1 MSVRFRCKNCGQK
14 YELNESWVGKI
25 TACMKCGFDMQVPL
39 VSDLI
44 AGREGNSLQ
53 LAGVKSVFNFDKIH
67 TIYIHTTTVR
77 EQPDDIIF
85 RCKICGQKYRLE
97 KKLAGQL
104 AECARCKRNMVV
116 PRRSETTAHHFN
128 DIRTLDDN
136 LIFWCHAC
144 GQKYRLE
151 KKLGGHEVKCT
162 GCHSHFNIP
171 EESEIFPPANLSMSL
186 QGIAVDPQKTNDSI
200 STDTLFSIDDRSR
213 ATIEA
218 TKTVTDMV
226 KYIITMQQRNI
237 FLFKISR
244 FQNVVNGLMIFLK
257 SHIKTITVIL
267 LVVLLLIV
275 FLYLNFFA

>member
-25 TACMKCGFDMQVPL
+25 TACMKCGYDMHVPL

-44 AGREGNSLQ
+44 AGRESNSQ
-53 LAGVKSVFNFDKIH
+53 HHVGANPVFNPDKIH
-67 TIYIHTTTVR
+67 TIYIDTTTVR

-104 AECARCKRNMVV
+104 AVCARCKRNMVV
-116 PRRSETTAHHFN
+116 PRRSESAAHHVN
-128 DIRTLDDN
+128 DTRTLDDN

-151 KKLGGHEVKCT
+151 KKLAGHEVKCT
-162 GCHSHFNIP
+162 GCNTHFNIP
-171 EESEIFPPANLSMSL
+171 QESENSPPANPSMPL
-186 QGIAVDPQKTNDSI
+186 QGICIDPQKTTDSI
-200 STDTLFSIDDRSR
+200 SADALSAIGDCTKTTID
-213 ATIEA
+213 ATR
-218 TKTVTDMV
+218 TVTDMV
-226 KYIITMQQRNI
+226 KYIITMQQRNV

-244 FQNVVNGLMIFLK
+244 FHNVINGLMVFIK
-257 SHIKTITVIL
+257 SRMKTFAVIL
-267 LVVLLLIV
+267 LVMLLLIV
-275 FLYLNFFA
+275 FLYLKVFA